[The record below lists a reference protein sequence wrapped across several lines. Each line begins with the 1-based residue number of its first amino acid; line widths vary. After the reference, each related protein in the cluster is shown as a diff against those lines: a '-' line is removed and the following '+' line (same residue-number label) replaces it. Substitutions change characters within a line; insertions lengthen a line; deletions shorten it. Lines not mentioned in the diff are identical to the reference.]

1 MLREGG
7 DVAGV
12 FQQVFTKR
20 RSLLYRTVGVSS
32 FREPLCCRWC
42 HGLACWSGCGHQ
54 RAGRMPSKN
63 CSFSFFR
70 PAQFARK
77 LRFNEVSNIGISLR
91 GKRKVF
97 GGSVSLFVVV
107 VFLSCFRTFL
117 SFPVKCR
124 PQMTTA
130 SVFLSVASRAPLLNR
145 VFIFS

>member
-77 LRFNEVSNIGISLR
+77 LRFNEVSNIVNQLTRQKKGVWGIRFAFCGSCIPI
-91 GKRKVF
+91 VF
-97 GGSVSLFVVV
+97 SHILVI
-107 VFLSCFRTFL
+107 SCEVPPSNDHRI
-117 SFPVKCR
+117 SISQCSK
-124 PQMTTA
+124 QSA
-130 SVFLSVASRAPLLNR
+130 SP
-145 VFIFS
+145 